1 MAAAMLLLPVS
12 TSSTLQMLQD
22 ISTAAVPDTLAQ
34 TLQTK
39 QIPGTSVYKYNKAKV
54 NKYVQLKYLWWFP
67 LQNVFT
73 PTALAWSSDLHR
85 LAQLRYLSF
94 SWIEHRRLQAKLRTS
109 VSNKTTKIDGS
120 YHGIFQY
127 WTHFPGTGYR
137 AMAINPIV
145 ARLNFPFDNIIEI
158 Y

>member
-54 NKYVQLKYLWWFP
+54 NKYVQLKYL
-67 LQNVFT
+67 
-73 PTALAWSSDLHR
+73 
-85 LAQLRYLSF
+85 
-94 SWIEHRRLQAKLRTS
+94 
-109 VSNKTTKIDGS
+109 
-120 YHGIFQY
+120 
-127 WTHFPGTGYR
+127 
-137 AMAINPIV
+137 
-145 ARLNFPFDNIIEI
+145 
-158 Y
+158 